1 MILGKS
7 TRQQRADPVA
17 RASQL
22 LSSTDADLTD
32 LDDLIDIII
41 KGKRWAT
48 RVQQDGKECA
58 SFVELALAPMPAG
71 MGISTAK
78 RMRPVRASLLALGYY
93 SEWVDLLKATMR
105 RRGRPPKYAAKDNI
119 FRRFWPAPRS
129 HGSIDY
135 ILLSLE
141 RDYPDDF
148 KAVCDGKEDYRNT
161 AKRLGLSVPSSS
173 KRPWGVS
180 DIKAVSLLSHRAQGD
195 LMCKLCEVVGVD
207 AHCAML
213 SRVFERRLG
222 PGLAQRWRQEHK
234 ENERSS

>member
-7 TRQQRADPVA
+7 ARQQRADPVA
-17 RASQL
+17 QAAQL

-41 KGKRWAT
+41 KEKRWAT
-48 RVQQDGKECA
+48 RAQQGGKACA
-58 SFVELALAPMPAG
+58 SFVELTLAPMPAG
-71 MGISTAK
+71 LGISTAK
-78 RMRPVRASLLALGYY
+78 RMRPVRASFLALGYY
-93 SEWVDLLKATMR
+93 LEWVNLLKGIIR
-105 RRGRPPKYAAKDNI
+105 RRGRPPKYAANDII

-135 ILLSLE
+135 VLLSLE
-141 RDYPDDF
+141 RDHPEDF

-161 AKRLGLSVPSSS
+161 AKRLGLSVPSTS

-180 DIKAVSLLSHRAQGD
+180 DIKAVSLLSPRAQGD

-207 AHCAML
+207 AHCAMF
-213 SRVFERRLG
+213 SRVFEPRLG